1 MRVLM
6 RLSAKAD
13 KIAELRAVLLKVAG
27 PTRKESGCHGYD
39 VLQNDA
45 DPCDFTIVEHW
56 TDAAAVDSHLA
67 APHTQEAFKNGVPL
81 LAKEPDMCRY
91 AVVA

>member
-6 RLSAKAD
+6 RLTAKAD
-13 KIAELRAVLLKVAG
+13 KVAELRAVLLKVAG
-27 PTRKESGCHGYD
+27 PSRKESGCHGYD

-45 DPCDFTIVEHW
+45 DPCDFTIVEYW
-56 TDAAAVDSHLA
+56 ADTAAVDAHLA

-81 LAKEPDMCRY
+81 LAKEPDMQRY
-91 AVVA
+91 VVVE